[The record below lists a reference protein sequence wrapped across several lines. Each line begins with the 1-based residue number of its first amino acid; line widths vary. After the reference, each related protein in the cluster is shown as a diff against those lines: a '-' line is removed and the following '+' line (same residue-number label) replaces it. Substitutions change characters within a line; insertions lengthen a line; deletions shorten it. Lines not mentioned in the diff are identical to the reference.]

1 MFLTVPISSVP
12 GTWYGRYGIIYD
24 DGVVKKKKEERRRSG
39 GDDFSLLSSSSS
51 SFFCEPFC
59 LFCVELWVGV
69 VESFFFLF
77 ISFKIKNSL

>member
-1 MFLTVPISSVP
+1 MVL
-12 GTWYGRYGIIYD
+12 IIYD

-39 GDDFSLLSSSSS
+39 GDDFSLLSS

-77 ISFKIKNSL
+77 ISLKIKNSL

>member
-1 MFLTVPISSVP
+1 MVL
-12 GTWYGRYGIIYD
+12 IIYD

-51 SFFCEPFC
+51 FFCEPFC

-69 VESFFFLF
+69 VESFFFLLF
-77 ISFKIKNSL
+77 ISLKIKNSL